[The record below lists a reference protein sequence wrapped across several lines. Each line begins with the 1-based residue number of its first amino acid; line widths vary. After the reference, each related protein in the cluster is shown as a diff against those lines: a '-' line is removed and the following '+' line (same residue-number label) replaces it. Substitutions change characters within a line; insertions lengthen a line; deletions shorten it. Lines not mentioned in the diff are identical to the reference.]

1 MTNNRIK
8 SYRNMLLSGR
18 DEMKLANLGTSK
30 LMENTHASTYAGT
43 LPYVSPEVFKSQFQ
57 DNIYYPNTDIW

>member
-1 MTNNRIK
+1 
-8 SYRNMLLSGR
+8 MLLSGR
-18 DEMKLANLGTSK
+18 DEMKLADLGTSK